1 MDPADSETASAMPQL
16 QADEVGYTGG
26 TEDGCRSHLWRGLR
40 LWATNSGPTCSLRG
54 YPLLAAL
61 IAVDG
66 QHLRFSQL
74 DVMVQTASGG
84 PYKDLPVTLKR
95 GSAASSLVAYGEGEQ
110 GQNGKTCAK
119 WLVVQSVP
127 GVTANRLDVPSR
139 PLLCPGTYG
148 SHQLQVTPYHPAS
161 VGPFSHW
168 P

>member
-1 MDPADSETASAMPQL
+1 
-16 QADEVGYTGG
+16 
-26 TEDGCRSHLWRGLR
+26 
-40 LWATNSGPTCSLRG
+40 
-54 YPLLAAL
+54 LAAL